1 MNELFRRKRDSM
13 VRSLAYGLLAGATL
27 VLPAT
32 NASAQNPFTP
42 KLSLQG
48 DQKRPLTPEEIE
60 RQKQLDA
67 EYKAATKKIPD
78 QRAADPWA
86 SVRPTPADIAAK
98 KKQ

>member
-1 MNELFRRKRDSM
+1 MNEPFRQKRDSM
-13 VRSLAYGLLAGATL
+13 VRSLAYGLLAGAAL
-27 VLPAT
+27 ILPAT

-86 SVRPTPADIAAK
+86 SVRPAPDTVAK